1 MEAKRDLTS
10 CCSEFSICF
19 LMLFY
24 FCLHFSYVIK
34 INFNI
39 KICNLNITSHT
50 IVGEVKVAQWCPTLC
65 EPMDYTIHGI
75 LHARILEWIAFP
87 FSRGSLNPGSKP
99 RSPILQA
106 DSLPAVSLRKPK
118 NIEVGSPFLL
128 QGIFLTQESNR
139 GLLYCRWIIYQL
151 SYQGNPLYL
160 GLKPN
165 LGPVLFYF

>member
-1 MEAKRDLTS
+1 MSLVFA
-10 CCSEFSICF
+10 FWCF
-19 LMLFY
+19 FTFVYTLVMSLK
-24 FCLHFSYVIK
+24 LI
-34 INFNI
+34 FNI

-75 LHARILEWIAFP
+75 LQARILEWIAFP
-87 FSRGSLNPGSKP
+87 FFRGSFNPGSKP

-139 GLLYCRWIIYQL
+139 GLLYCRRILYQL